1 MSPKP
6 FDDGWRPLHP
16 DMSREEE
23 ERHLARLRVITPA
36 EKFAEIFRL
45 NQLEEARI
53 DLRIRALRPLA
64 SGEPT
69 HARPATLVIAPIH
82 SRAGL
87 APTRVK
93 GVAR

>member
-1 MSPKP
+1 MSPMP

-23 ERHLARLRVITPA
+23 ERHLARLRAMAPA

-64 SGEPT
+64 SGAQVNLHRFAIMYGRDLSVEVFGWDPLK
-69 HARPATLVIAPIH
+69 R
-82 SRAGL
+82 GW
-87 APTRVK
+87 
-93 GVAR
+93 